1 MANGDANYVPP
12 ASALRFARQGA
23 HLMKVLYGDDTIAL
37 AAEDV
42 NWSQVVGLLP
52 SEHKQS
58 DTEDVDGNSLLSIHT
73 CFSIDEH
80 RLIKSNQANNSKF
93 KVQNSI
99 TAWGWDASL
108 VRRLCKRG
116 VPRELMPSDE
126 QLETIRQLSHRRT
139 ALAAAEACGVS
150 PKGVEC
156 FEMNDVQTALDKYGR
171 IVMKAPWSGSGR
183 GLRWVD
189 HTLSDLDKRWAEKII
204 SSQGSVIVEP
214 RCEVVQDFALEYYVG
229 SRSAQVSGQQS
240 ISPCAGTHFAGY
252 SLFATQNGVYRENL
266 LLSDDEILQRLSG
279 FVPLETI
286 SSAKTSIGS
295 WLQAYVAPKYEGPLG
310 VDMFIYRT
318 ADGYALNPMV
328 EINFRHTMG
337 HVAVALR
344 GKTEEKTFRPEP
356 RG

>member
-1 MANGDANYVPP
+1 
-12 ASALRFARQGA
+12 
-23 HLMKVLYGDDTIAL
+23 MKILYGDDVTAL
-37 AAEDV
+37 PAEDV
-42 NWSQVVGLLP
+42 NWSQVVGLLA

-58 DTEDVDGNSLLSIHT
+58 ATEDADGNSLLSIHT

-93 KVQNSI
+93 KVQNSL

-108 VRRLCKRG
+108 VRRLVKRG
-116 VPRELMPSDE
+116 VPRELMPTDE
-126 QLETIRQLSHRRT
+126 QLATIRRLSHRRT
-139 ALAAAEACGVS
+139 ALVAAEACGIKPMGEEAFRLS
-150 PKGVEC
+150 E
-156 FEMNDVQTALDKYGR
+156 VQALLDR
-171 IVMKAPWSGSGR
+171 HRRVVLKAPWSGSGR

-189 HTLSDLDKRWAEKII
+189 NALSAHDADWLEKLLAT
-204 SSQGSVIVEP
+204 QGSVIVEP
-214 RCEVVQDFALEYYVG
+214 RCEVMQDFALEYNI
-229 SRSAQVSGQQS
+229 SSQQSAVSGQQS

-286 SSAKTSIGS
+286 SSAKTSMES

-356 RG
+356 RV